1 MTKLESSFA
10 GLNNKNSHQRK
21 EKKRWRWGV
30 LVVVWPLLRKA
41 RLQEKALFAGLG
53 RGANRKAAPTLFE
66 ADFSS
71 VITKNYPR
79 GLTHFPL
86 CSSLRSSP
94 AKPPPFHIVLFKT
107 RRHLSHSYSLP
118 YRKSFYLFLN
128 PPVWDAHKS
137 LPWRVSGYPTTA
149 IMGTFLPLLGIIY
162 ALAIWQ
168 SCHFLNRQWILK
180 IMSPAPKQKAQKM
193 SISTFLADE
202 SKLTPWI
209 SAGRSVLNY

>member
-94 AKPPPFHIVLFKT
+94 AKPPHFT
-107 RRHLSHSYSLP
+107 S
-118 YRKSFYLFLN
+118 
-128 PPVWDAHKS
+128 
-137 LPWRVSGYPTTA
+137 
-149 IMGTFLPLLGIIY
+149 
-162 ALAIWQ
+162 
-168 SCHFLNRQWILK
+168 SC
-180 IMSPAPKQKAQKM
+180 
-193 SISTFLADE
+193 
-202 SKLTPWI
+202 SKLDATFRILTVFLIGSHFIYFSTLPCETRTSPSLGAFLDIQQPQSWVRFYP
-209 SAGRSVLNY
+209 S